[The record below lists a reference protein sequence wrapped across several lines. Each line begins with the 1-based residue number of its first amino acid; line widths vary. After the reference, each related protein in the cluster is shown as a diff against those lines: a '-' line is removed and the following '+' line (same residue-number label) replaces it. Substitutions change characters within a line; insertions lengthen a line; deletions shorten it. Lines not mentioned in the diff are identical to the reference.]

1 MYIRLKN
8 NDKNVEMNRIM
19 EGFGYGERRRKI
31 DGEKKEKEKK
41 GREGRMVRK
50 EKNGTTLP
58 NAEFI
63 PSF

>member
-31 DGEKKEKEKK
+31 DGEKKKRKNEKE
-41 GREGRMVRK
+41 GWS
-50 EKNGTTLP
+50 EKRHNTPKCRNSYYYNT
-58 NAEFI
+58 
-63 PSF
+63 

>member
-31 DGEKKEKEKK
+31 DGEKKEKKRKEEKEEWSEKK
-41 GREGRMVRK
+41 KKRHNTSKCRIY
-50 EKNGTTLP
+50 T
-58 NAEFI
+58 
-63 PSF
+63 